1 MKNFFGP
8 VLLFLVLLFAS
19 CHPIDNPID
28 GDGLILFDEGHAQ
41 TAGNADWVIDGG
53 YSEFADALKE
63 KGYSVE
69 STDDPFDYSTLAR
82 YDVVIIPEPNIRFS
96 SDEISALKRYV
107 ENGGSVFFIGNHSG
121 ADRNND
127 GWDPVEIFN
136 EVVNDDFGFR
146 FDSNTV
152 SEDPIEDILVTPI
165 TYGVNAVGMWAGS
178 TITIINDSKVHV
190 AIRAYEKP
198 YVVYG
203 YYGSGK
209 FVAIGDSSPFDDG
222 DGDPGDNLYDNWY
235 DYDDSVLAV
244 NIVDWLSK

>member
-1 MKNFFGP
+1 MKKVLLP
-8 VLLFLVLLFAS
+8 VLLVLVLLLTS
-19 CHPIDNPID
+19 CNVINFLFIN
-28 GDGLILFDEGHAQ
+28 GNRVLFDEGHAQ

-53 YSEFADALKE
+53 YSEFADALRE

-69 STDDPFDYSTLAR
+69 STNDPLDYTMLAR
-82 YDVVIIPEPNIRFS
+82 YDVIVIPEPNIRFGY
-96 SDEISALKRYV
+96 DEISALKRYV

-136 EVVNDDFGFR
+136 EFVGDFGFR
-146 FDSNTV
+146 FDGNTI
-152 SEDPIEDILVTPI
+152 SEDPIEDIKETPI
-165 TYGVNAVGMWAGS
+165 TYGVRQVGMWAGS
-178 TITIINDSKVHV
+178 TITITGSKVYV
-190 AIRAYEKP
+190 AIRAAGKP